1 MSKKRYLQQ
10 LGQSW
15 YVRVKVPAELQ
26 QQLRNTHIRRALGT
40 SDLDEADRRKWPA
53 VMSIRA
59 EFDRLRGL
67 PPCGNPRY
75 ASSRQPPGEL
85 APSCRIPAAP
95 PVQSIANPGLGLDEL
110 LENWLATND
119 FLKTTNFQ
127 RRKAYEGF
135 RHFVGA
141 NLSPSSVTGALAA
154 SYVDERLMTGPEAP
168 STKRHTVSGLA
179 VFWEWLQQR
188 QHVPRGHNPWRGFRV
203 SSKRQDSHPPK
214 KRPYTDEELLV
225 LFSGEPCYRGMRDV
239 MALGLLTGARI
250 DEICSLKVA
259 ETRWVEGIA
268 LVRISRSKTE
278 AGCRTLAISHPVA
291 LDVLRRRWHENAPPS
306 ALLFS
311 ELQGGGYDNKLSWGL
326 GQAFRRHRDLRGLS
340 RETDFH
346 SLRRT
351 FITRLENLGVDQ
363 VRIARYVGHQ
373 IPTLAFKVYSGG
385 STDNTQRETAKA
397 IRYPPTVEAALATFV
412 AADLKAS
419 NNSPGGDGTRAGSGP
434 AADSGE

>member
-26 QQLRNTHIRRALGT
+26 PQLRNTHIRRALGT
-40 SDLDEADRRKWPA
+40 SDLDEADRRKWLA

-67 PPCGNPRY
+67 PPSRPDHSPG
-75 ASSRQPPGEL
+75 SRQAPLAFAINCKPAGAQSVQSVANASAIICTPTAGEPL
-85 APSCRIPAAP
+85 
-95 PVQSIANPGLGLDEL
+95 QSIANAGLGLDEL
-110 LENWLATND
+110 LETWLATSD
-119 FLKTTNFQ
+119 FLKTTKFQ

-135 RHFVGA
+135 RQFVGRNIPA
-141 NLSPSSVTGALAA
+141 SSVTGALAA
-154 SYVDERLMTGPEAP
+154 SYVDERLMTGSEAP
-168 STKRHTVSGLA
+168 STKRHTLSGLA

-214 KRPYTDEELLV
+214 KRPYTDEELLL
-225 LFSGEPCYRGMRDV
+225 LFSGEPCYRGIRDV

-250 DEICSLKVA
+250 DEICSLRIA

-278 AGCRTLAISHPVA
+278 AGCRTLAVSHPVA
-291 LDVLRRRWHENAPPS
+291 LGVLRRRWYDNAPPS

-385 STDNTQRETAKA
+385 STDNTQRETARA
-397 IRYPPTVEAALATFV
+397 IGYPPAVEAAVIAF
-412 AADLKAS
+412 LKS
-419 NNSPGGDGTRAGSGP
+419 
-434 AADSGE
+434 